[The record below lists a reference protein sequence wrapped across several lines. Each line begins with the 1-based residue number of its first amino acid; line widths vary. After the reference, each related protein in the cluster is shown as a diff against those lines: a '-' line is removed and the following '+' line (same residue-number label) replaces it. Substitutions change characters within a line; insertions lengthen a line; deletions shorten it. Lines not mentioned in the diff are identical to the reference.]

1 MNETT
6 RELDEDERGELER
19 LRKEHEELLKDNEF
33 LEGGR
38 LLRGQAGISAALEVT
53 VAETADGDDC
63 GVVGIPQRSAAGELR
78 EASDQRF

>member
-33 LEGGR
+33 LRKAAAYFEDK
-38 LLRGQAGISAALEVT
+38 RGSQPPSK
-53 VAETADGDDC
+53 
-63 GVVGIPQRSAAGELR
+63 
-78 EASDQRF
+78 